1 MASKNTNLLTDEQRL
16 SLIQLPDDVSDRL
29 LARYHTL
36 SDQDLS
42 VIHSHRR
49 DHNKLG
55 FAVQLCLLR
64 FPGRTL
70 ADLPALP
77 PRVLSNIAAQLE
89 LPVSAIEGYGN
100 RDITLYEHMKEIR
113 ELYGFRNYGWREMIA
128 ITRKLLPIAMQN
140 HRPLPL
146 VMKALDLMRD
156 SKIIAPGITETERLV
171 TLVLAIADTRIETR
185 LIAHLSDVQKAQ
197 LNSLLQPEATL
208 NGKTPFSW
216 LAQPPQKPSAKSMQ
230 KLLQR
235 VKLLKGMNIPPLD
248 SSLHRDRIIELS
260 RKCAKYKSQSL
271 LKLSESKRL
280 ALLVS
285 HITEVTQDLT
295 DEILDMFDR
304 IMTELMSKGKSNQKK
319 HFQSNEKRF
328 NSHLRILASATR
340 ALLRAKSEGL
350 DPYATV
356 FELVDE
362 STLVAT
368 VSDAEEIVRPEDL
381 DYIDMIEGRYKYL
394 RTTLLDMFNTLNF
407 EASLKAQPAI
417 EALKHVSSL
426 SSANKR
432 VTAIEQKVSGSV
444 VTAPLDHVTP
454 SWMPHVVSGE
464 NQVNP
469 NFFEACAYQKLK
481 GGLRSGDSHVTGSRR
496 YRDFDSYLISEEVWK
511 NLVASDAIGLSITSD
526 AASYLQSRKE
536 KMLELM
542 TSLHLNLKNLDGV
555 TVDPDG
561 TWHLSPL
568 DSEMPPEV
576 KNVQRTIY
584 NLFPRVSIPDLLIQ
598 VNSTVGFLRHFTHIS
613 TGEPVSG
620 ERKLILLAAITA
632 SGLNHGLSKMADS
645 CPFTYKQLAGTRDH
659 YIREETLALAQADI
673 DNFVLRS
680 PVSKFLGDGTTSSSD
695 GMRIKV
701 AVQAANADR
710 NARYFGTGRGV
721 TIYHHVA
728 DIGLPFAHKVISTN
742 DREALHVIDALENHE
757 TDLNILEHYTDTAGF
772 TDHVFALTVL
782 LGYKF
787 APRIR
792 DLFKLKFYSIGSI
805 DDFGKV
811 NTLFKGRIDTKL
823 IEDNWDEILRAAAS
837 IRHGITS
844 ASLLMRKLASYPKQ
858 NQLAKA
864 LAELGKIERTIF
876 LLQWLQDPKMRRRTM
891 IGLNKGEN
899 VNAVEKILFFGRKG
913 EFWDRKFEDQ
923 CNRASCLGLLVS
935 AVGAWNSVYLPI
947 AIEEYERR
955 GNAFLPEIR
964 PHIGFLGHDH
974 INLVGNYPFESANE
988 YSLDRLLPLRSVIE
1002 IEIADEE
1009 DMEAYAA
1016 SSGTY

>member
-1 MASKNTNLLTDEQRL
+1 MASKNTYLLTDEQR
-16 SLIQLPDDVSDRL
+16 STLIKLPDDVSDRL

-36 SDQDLS
+36 SESDLN
-42 VIHSHRR
+42 VIHGHRR

-55 FAVQLCLLR
+55 FAVQLCFLR
-64 FPGRTL
+64 FPGRVVTEFS
-70 ADLPALP
+70 DIPQ
-77 PRVLSNIAAQLE
+77 RVLSYIAAQLA
-89 LPVSAIEGYGN
+89 LPVSALDDYRK
-100 RDITLYEHMKEIR
+100 RDNTFYEHLDEIR
-113 ELYGFRNYGWREMIA
+113 ATYGFRNYGWREMIA

-156 SKIIAPGITETERLV
+156 GKIIAPGITETERLV
-171 TLVLAIADTRIETR
+171 TLVLAIADTRVEAR
-185 LIAHLSDVQKAQ
+185 LTAHLSDVQKAQ

-235 VKLLKGMNIPPLD
+235 VKLLKGMNIPQLD
-248 SSLHRDRIIELS
+248 ASLHRDRIIELS
-260 RKCAKYKSQSL
+260 RRCAKYKSQSL
-271 LKLSESKRL
+271 LKLEESERL

-304 IMTELMSKGKSNQKK
+304 IMTELMSKGQSNQKK
-319 HFQSNEKRF
+319 HFQSNAKRF

-362 STLVAT
+362 PTLVAT
-368 VSDAEEIVRPEDL
+368 VSDAEEIVRPADL

-407 EASLKAQPAI
+407 QASLKAQPAI
-417 EALKHVSSL
+417 EALKHVSAL
-426 SSANKR
+426 SAANKR

-444 VTAPLDHVTP
+444 VTAPLAHVTP

-464 NQVNP
+464 NRVNP
-469 NFFEACAYQKLK
+469 NFFEASAYQKLK

-496 YRDFDSYLISEEVWK
+496 YRDFDSYLIPKEAWDG
-511 NLVASDAIGLSITSD
+511 LVNSDSIGLSITSD
-526 AASYLQSRKE
+526 AATYLQSRKE
-536 KMLELM
+536 KMTELM
-542 TSLHLNLKNLDGV
+542 SSLHLNLKDLDAI

-561 TWHLSPL
+561 TWHLSQL
-568 DSEMPPEV
+568 DSEMPAEV
-576 KNVQRTIY
+576 KNVQRSIY
-584 NLFPRVSIPDLLIQ
+584 NVFPRVSVPDLLIQ

-620 ERKLILLAAITA
+620 DRQLVLLAAIA
-632 SGLNHGLSKMADS
+632 AAGLNHGLTKMADS
-645 CPFTYKQLAGTRDH
+645 CDFSYKQLAGARDL
-659 YIREETLALAQADI
+659 YIREETLSRAQADI
-673 DNFVLRS
+673 DNFVLHS
-680 PVSKFLGDGTTSSSD
+680 PISKALGDGTTSSSD

-721 TIYHHVA
+721 TIYNHVA

-757 TDLNILEHYTDTAGF
+757 TDLNIKEHYTDTAGF

-792 DLFKLKFYSIGSI
+792 DLFKLKFYSIGPI

-811 NTLFKGRIDTKL
+811 NTLFK
-823 IEDNWDEILRAAAS
+823 
-837 IRHGITS
+837 
-844 ASLLMRKLASYPKQ
+844 
-858 NQLAKA
+858 
-864 LAELGKIERTIF
+864 
-876 LLQWLQDPKMRRRTM
+876 
-891 IGLNKGEN
+891 
-899 VNAVEKILFFGRKG
+899 
-913 EFWDRKFEDQ
+913 
-923 CNRASCLGLLVS
+923 
-935 AVGAWNSVYLPI
+935 
-947 AIEEYERR
+947 
-955 GNAFLPEIR
+955 R
-964 PHIGFLGHDH
+964 PHRH
-974 INLVGNYPFESANE
+974 
-988 YSLDRLLPLRSVIE
+988 
-1002 IEIADEE
+1002 
-1009 DMEAYAA
+1009 
-1016 SSGTY
+1016 